1 MRAGLRFRKFYTKY
15 KDYVLFNKNILIS
28 GIFAFFAGAIFT
40 QLFSEY
46 SSDSLSNSIVT
57 LTLEYCVYIPI
68 FSYLFYLDNKS
79 RYIVKDTGKKNYD
92 EIKTDIKK
100 LIAAFAIS
108 ETIYSVSKVVLHYQ
122 LLSLGFIEPYQT
134 SMIASIIAWII
145 FLVVI
150 NLSIKAVHLFKSK

>member
-1 MRAGLRFRKFYTKY
+1 
-15 KDYVLFNKNILIS
+15 
-28 GIFAFFAGAIFT
+28 
-40 QLFSEY
+40 
-46 SSDSLSNSIVT
+46 
-57 LTLEYCVYIPI
+57 
-68 FSYLFYLDNKS
+68 LDNKS
-79 RYIVKDTGKKNYD
+79 RYVDKETGKKNYN
-92 EIKTDIKK
+92 EIRTDIKK

-145 FLVVI
+145 FLLVI

>member
-1 MRAGLRFRKFYTKY
+1 
-15 KDYVLFNKNILIS
+15 LFNKNILIS

-40 QLFSEY
+40 QFFSEFN
-46 SSDSLSNSIVT
+46 SDSLSNSIVT
-57 LTLEYCVYIPI
+57 LILEYCVYIPI

-79 RYIVKDTGKKNYD
+79 RYVEKETGKKNYNV
-92 EIKTDIKK
+92 IKTDIKK

-145 FLVVI
+145 FLLVI

>member
-1 MRAGLRFRKFYTKY
+1 LRIGKLYNKY

-40 QLFSEY
+40 QFFSEFN
-46 SSDSLSNSIVT
+46 SDSLSNSIVT
-57 LTLEYCVYIPI
+57 LILEYCVYIPI

-79 RYIVKDTGKKNYD
+79 RYVEKETGKKNYN

-108 ETIYSVSKVVLHYQ
+108 ETIYSVSKVILHYQ

-145 FLVVI
+145 FLLVI

>member
-1 MRAGLRFRKFYTKY
+1 MRIGKLYNKY
-15 KDYVLFNKNILIS
+15 KDYALFNKNILIS

-40 QLFSEY
+40 QFFSEFN
-46 SSDSLSNSIVT
+46 SDSLSNSIVT
-57 LTLEYCVYIPI
+57 LILEYCVYIPI

-79 RYIVKDTGKKNYD
+79 RYVEKETGKKNYN
-92 EIKTDIKK
+92 EIRTDIKK

-145 FLVVI
+145 FLLVI

>member
-1 MRAGLRFRKFYTKY
+1 MRIGKLYNKY

-40 QLFSEY
+40 QFFSEFN
-46 SSDSLSNSIVT
+46 SDSLSNSIVT
-57 LTLEYCVYIPI
+57 LILEYCVYIPI

-79 RYIVKDTGKKNYD
+79 RYVDKETGKKNYN
-92 EIKTDIKK
+92 EIRTDIKK

-145 FLVVI
+145 FLLVI

>member
-1 MRAGLRFRKFYTKY
+1 MRIGKLYNKY
-15 KDYVLFNKNILIS
+15 KDYILFNKNILIS

-40 QLFSEY
+40 QFFSEFN
-46 SSDSLSNSIVT
+46 SDSLSNSIVT
-57 LTLEYCVYIPI
+57 LILEYCVYIPI

-79 RYIVKDTGKKNYD
+79 RYVDKETGKKNYN
-92 EIKTDIKK
+92 EIRTDIKK

-145 FLVVI
+145 FLLVI

>member
-1 MRAGLRFRKFYTKY
+1 LRIGKLYNKY
-15 KDYVLFNKNILIS
+15 KYYILFNKNILIS

-40 QLFSEY
+40 QFFSEFN
-46 SSDSLSNSIVT
+46 SDSLANSIVT
-57 LTLEYCVYIPI
+57 LIFEYCVYIPI

-79 RYIVKDTGKKNYD
+79 RYVEIETGKKNYN

-108 ETIYSVSKVVLHYQ
+108 ETIYSVSKVVLHFQ
-122 LLSLGFIEPYQT
+122 LLTLGIIEPYQT

-145 FLVVI
+145 FLLVI

>member
-1 MRAGLRFRKFYTKY
+1 LRIGKLYSKY

-40 QLFSEY
+40 QFFSGFN
-46 SSDSLSNSIVT
+46 SDSLSNSIVT
-57 LTLEYCVYIPI
+57 LIFEYCIYIPI

-79 RYIVKDTGKKNYD
+79 RYIKKETGKKNYSN
-92 EIKTDIKK
+92 IKTDIKK
-100 LIAAFAIS
+100 LITAFAIS
-108 ETIYSVSKVVLHYQ
+108 ETIYSVSKVMLHYQ
-122 LLSLGFIEPYQT
+122 LLTLGFIEPYQT

-145 FLVVI
+145 FLLVI